1 MTDYDLT
8 LKEETL
14 DSLVSAVSSI
24 AVRPVSADFSIFV
37 EELKSRFGSS
47 LDAILLYGSCLR
59 SQEIEGGVVDF
70 YVIVDDYN
78 NAYEEHYLCYF
89 NEWLP
94 PNVFYLEISAQ
105 ERVFRSKYA
114 VISTTEF
121 EKGNQY
127 WFHSYLWARFAQP
140 VRLLYA
146 RNKTLRQRIYNSLA
160 HAVVAF
166 LTTSIKALGSCVV
179 TAEEIWIKGLM
190 LTYAAELRPEREIRA
205 RQLTELNLDDY
216 KYLTEHA
223 LSRLTGIIKK
233 VPQENPAQGEY
244 YYQCLVDES
253 ERKRSLRFWWLRR
266 WQGRVLSVLRLT
278 KATFT
283 FRDCIDYAAWKIERH
298 TGVNIEV
305 TAKLRRHPI
314 LFGCKVFWKLFRRG
328 VLR

>member
-1 MTDYDLT
+1 MTDHELT
-8 LKEETL
+8 LDEEIP
-14 DSLVSAVSSI
+14 DSLVSAVSSM
-24 AVRPVSADFSIFV
+24 AARPVSADFSIFV

-59 SQEIEGGVVDF
+59 TQEIGDGVVDF
-70 YVIVDDYN
+70 YVVVDDYS
-78 NAYEEHYLCYF
+78 NAYQEHYLCYF

-94 PNVFYLEISAQ
+94 PNVFYLEVSAQ
-105 ERVFRSKYA
+105 ERVLRSKYA
-114 VISTTEF
+114 VISMTEF

-146 RNKTLRQRIYNSLA
+146 RDEILRQRIYNSLA

-166 LTTSIKALGSCVV
+166 LTPAIKALGSCVV
-179 TAEEIWIKGLM
+179 TAEEIWVKGLM
-190 LTYAAELRPEREIRA
+190 FTYAAELRPERETRA
-205 RQLTELNLDDY
+205 RQLAEINLDDY
-216 KYLTEHA
+216 KYLTDHA
-223 LSRLTGIIKK
+223 LPELAGILKK
-233 VPQENPAQGEY
+233 LPQENQIQGEY
-244 YYQCLVDES
+244 YYQCLADEF
-253 ERKRSLRFWWLRR
+253 ERKKSLRCWWLRR
-266 WQGRVLSVLRLT
+266 WQGRILSVLRLV

-298 TGVNIEV
+298 TGVSIEI
-305 TAKLRRHPI
+305 TPSLRRHPV